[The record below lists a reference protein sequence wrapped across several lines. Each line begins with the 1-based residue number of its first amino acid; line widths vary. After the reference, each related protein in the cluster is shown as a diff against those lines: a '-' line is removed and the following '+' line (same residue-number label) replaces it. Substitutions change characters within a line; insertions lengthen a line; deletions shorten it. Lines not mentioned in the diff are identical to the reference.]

1 MAVYL
6 LGKIQIGALFR
17 STDMESGILM
27 PKSTF
32 SHIFQ
37 DSKSHFPKTLLNF
50 FSPKLTFFWCFSYK
64 LSKCSRNNQAL

>member
-6 LGKIQIGALFR
+6 LGKIQIGTLFR

-32 SHIFQ
+32 SHTFQ
-37 DSKSHFPKTLLNF
+37 DSKSHFPKTLLHLF
-50 FSPKLTFFWCFSYK
+50 FSPSSLFSGAF
-64 LSKCSRNNQAL
+64 RTN